1 MASMESTVLFDDESL
16 SSLKDLSV
24 EELLTKCVQLINGLK
39 INDYEYDIKTIEEL
53 NAKKERIEKLKP
65 LVVYLSE
72 LFRRN
77 GLDLTMTF
85 VTISGIN
92 KNILY
97 FLCLYRNLFNDYC
110 LSCKNKVGTNGYQI
124 VNRFSV
130 QDLENNEPYLCYN
143 CYNNNERCTDGHGDI
158 FMVVKSNPRFLP
170 LQHRNT
176 ECIKNNIIQK
186 NKQHLDNHNIRIYN
200 ELNRMIYFVYG
211 YCNQK
216 LIQIQMV
223 KETMLRIMKTPL
235 LSKELEE
242 CMDEILDLNGNR
254 ISQLKEYLTED
265 QYRFVRSGAKFDEL
279 DDQQDMLN
287 RMNKMLNQL
296 KMTSIGESLLDL
308 PIARP
313 ITPEI
318 KHLENELLENKKRQ
332 KEHEKELEKLKR
344 KI

>member
-1 MASMESTVLFDDESL
+1 
-16 SSLKDLSV
+16 
-24 EELLTKCVQLINGLK
+24 
-39 INDYEYDIKTIEEL
+39 
-53 NAKKERIEKLKP
+53 
-65 LVVYLSE
+65 
-72 LFRRN
+72 
-77 GLDLTMTF
+77 
-85 VTISGIN
+85 
-92 KNILY
+92 
-97 FLCLYRNLFNDYC
+97 
-110 LSCKNKVGTNGYQI
+110 
-124 VNRFSV
+124 
-130 QDLENNEPYLCYN
+130 
-143 CYNNNERCTDGHGDI
+143 
-158 FMVVKSNPRFLP
+158 MVVKSNPRFLP